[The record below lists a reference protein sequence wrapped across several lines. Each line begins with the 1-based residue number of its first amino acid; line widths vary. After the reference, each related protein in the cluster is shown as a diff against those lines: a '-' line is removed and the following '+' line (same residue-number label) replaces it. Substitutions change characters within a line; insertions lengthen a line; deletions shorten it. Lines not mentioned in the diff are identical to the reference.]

1 MTPIKSKL
9 PNTGTTIFTVM
20 SALANEHDALNLSQG
35 FPDFPTAPR
44 LIDLAHQF
52 MKEGYNQ
59 YSPLSGVPSLRQVLS
74 DIIFEEH
81 GHRYDPEAEV
91 TITHGATQA
100 IASVLT
106 AVIREGDEV
115 IIFTPAYDCYAP
127 MVELNGGVPIYIR
140 LPHPDYHI
148 DWNSV
153 KNRINHR
160 TRMIIINTPHNPTSM
175 VWTEADL
182 KTLEEITADSKILIL
197 ADEVYEEIVFSPM
210 KHHSV
215 AVSNLLAER
224 SFKIGSLGKVLHVT
238 GWKIGYCMAP
248 AAMMHEFRKVH
259 QFQVFS
265 ANTPIQMAMAEYL
278 KDPDSRNI
286 ASMLEQKRNL
296 FRKVI
301 ANSGFKILP
310 SEGSYFQLLDYS
322 KISNLPDTEFAR
334 KLTIENK
341 VASIPV
347 SVFYHIPTD
356 NKVLRFCFAK
366 NDHTLEEAGKRLS
379 EIR

>member
-1 MTPIKSKL
+1 
-9 PNTGTTIFTVM
+9 
-20 SALANEHDALNLSQG
+20 
-35 FPDFPTAPR
+35 
-44 LIDLAHQF
+44 
-52 MKEGYNQ
+52 
-59 YSPLSGVPSLRQVLS
+59 
-74 DIIFEEH
+74 
-81 GHRYDPEAEV
+81 
-91 TITHGATQA
+91 
-100 IASVLT
+100 
-106 AVIREGDEV
+106 
-115 IIFTPAYDCYAP
+115 
-127 MVELNGGVPIYIR
+127 
-140 LPHPDYHI
+140 
-148 DWNSV
+148 
-153 KNRINHR
+153 
-160 TRMIIINTPHNPTSM
+160 
-175 VWTEADL
+175 
-182 KTLEEITADSKILIL
+182 
-197 ADEVYEEIVFSPM
+197 
-210 KHHSV
+210 
-215 AVSNLLAER
+215 
-224 SFKIGSLGKVLHVT
+224 
-238 GWKIGYCMAP
+238 
-248 AAMMHEFRKVH
+248 MHEFRKVH